1 MNLIEAMRTEY
12 GKSKFWWGCSLVF
25 GLALYPLAVLSVF
38 YSDGLV
44 AKSFGILAL
53 LLQLLLFTFRVCMGR
68 HLSLGEQIR
77 RLAMLKDGLG
87 IEPSKY
93 QLAKLQERMG
103 KTKSSEPAYL
113 GPYYDSTLPVGP
125 KRLLEIT
132 AESAFFTH
140 ALARTSACIFTV
152 ISALGISIVFIGL
165 IIIIQTGLSQ
175 TMLDAVAKTAVI
187 SMAFWVTGDFAFTA
201 LRFCSLAL
209 TAEKVFDQCGRL
221 LSQDTDSRDDAYI
234 TVSEYNCAVN
244 QAPPIPGFVYWW
256 RRDSLNEAWRRH
268 RSLEVSTR

>member
-12 GKSKFWWGCSLVF
+12 GKSKFWWGWSLVL

-44 AKSFGILAL
+44 AKSFGIIAFLM
-53 LLQLLLFTFRVCMGR
+53 QLLLFTFRVCMGR

-103 KTKSSEPAYL
+103 KPKSSQPAYI

-132 AESAFFTH
+132 AESSFFTH
-140 ALARTSACIFTV
+140 ALARTSACIFMV

-165 IIIIQTGLSQ
+165 IIVIQAGLSQ
-175 TMLDAVAKTAVI
+175 TMLEAVAKTAVI
-187 SMAFWVTGDFAFTA
+187 SMAFWATGDFALTA
-201 LRFCSLAL
+201 LRFSSLAR
-209 TAEKVFDQCGRL
+209 TAEKVFDLCGRL
-221 LSQDTDSRDDAYI
+221 LAQETDSRDEAHI
-234 TVSEYNCAVN
+234 AATEYNCAVT
-244 QAPPIPGFVYWW
+244 QAPPIPGPIYRW
-256 RRDSLNEAWRRH
+256 RQDRLNEAWRRH
-268 RSLEVSTR
+268 RTLEVTTR